1 MQYMIPKTK
10 KIKNKKH
17 LIFVSNQTCCLTSVS
32 ADWCNGNVQAHHLLK
47 PYSGKRGMGMKASDN
62 NVVPLCYSHHAEL
75 HDKNGDEDSFWTTY
89 NLSEDYGR
97 EVAEYWWNLSPYNEE
112 RFKK

>member
-1 MQYMIPKTK
+1 MIPKTK

-17 LIFVSNQTCCLTSVS
+17 LIFVSNQTCCLTSVA

-62 NVVPLCYSHHAEL
+62 NVVPLCYGHHAEL
-75 HDKNGDEDSFWTTY
+75 HDKNGDEDSFWRTY

-97 EVAEYWWNLSPYNEE
+97 EIAEYWWNLSPYNEE